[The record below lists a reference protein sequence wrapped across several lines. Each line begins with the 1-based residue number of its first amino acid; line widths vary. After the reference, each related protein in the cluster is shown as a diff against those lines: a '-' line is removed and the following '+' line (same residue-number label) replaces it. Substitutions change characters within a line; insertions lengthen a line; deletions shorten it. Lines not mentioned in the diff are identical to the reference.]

1 MYHGICDSIISIF
14 IFFINIDSCSSI
26 FIDIKNI
33 LSSCFISSVSN
44 DSGNIMND
52 ISGTNKIFMIGV
64 NKFISWK
71 LFIDIG
77 MLAMNDIKLVINVF
91 EI

>member
-1 MYHGICDSIISIF
+1 MCHGICDSIIWIF
-14 IFFINIDSCSSI
+14 IFFISIDSCSSI

-33 LSSCFISSVSN
+33 LSRGFNRSVSSDN
-44 DSGNIMND
+44 GNIMND
-52 ISGTNKIFMIGV
+52 ISGTNNKFIIGV
-64 NKFISWK
+64 NRFISWK

-91 EI
+91 DM